1 MADID
6 LGFVLLSA
14 LTLASIYGLLAL
26 GVSIIWSSLG
36 MLNMAHGLSFAV
48 SGYGAVLAVQLLGE
62 HAAVVLAG
70 GMLAG
75 MLCGLL
81 ICAVAFIP
89 LHDKPNFVVRSLI
102 ATLALSLLGSQLLLW
117 LFGPNARSLPSLF
130 GSAPVQWWGMTLLP
144 DKLGAIAVALA
155 LMLATLWWMRRSRTG
170 LEIRAMMQNPEGA
183 ALVGIGVRG
192 TAMAVMAITG
202 ALAGLAAVLLSQT
215 YFVSPFAGTMPLV
228 KGLIVALCGGLG
240 SVPGALLAA
249 TLIGTLEAVTG
260 AWLGGQYVL
269 MTQFAF
275 VIAVLIVRPRGIAG
289 LLDHTRE

>member
-1 MADID
+1 MGDVD
-6 LGFVLLSA
+6 LSFVLLSA

-36 MLNMAHGLSFAV
+36 MLNMAHGLTFAV
-48 SGYGAVLAVQLLGE
+48 AGYGAALAAQWLSE
-62 HAAVVLAG
+62 HALVVLGA

-75 MLCGLL
+75 MLCGALV
-81 ICAVAFIP
+81 CAVAFIP

-102 ATLALSLLGSQLLLW
+102 ATLAMSLLGSQVLLW
-117 LFGPNARSLPSLF
+117 VFGPSARSLPPLF
-130 GSAPVQWWGMTLLP
+130 GHEPVQWLGMTLLP
-144 DKLGAIAVALA
+144 DKLGAIAVATG
-155 LMLATLWWMRRSRTG
+155 LMLATLWWMRHSRTG

-183 ALVGIGVRG
+183 ALVGIGLRG

-215 YFVSPFAGTMPLV
+215 YFVSPFVGTTPLV

-240 SVPGALLAA
+240 SIPGALLAA
-249 TLIGTLEAVTG
+249 ALIGALEAFTG
-260 AWLGGQYVL
+260 ALLGGQYVL
-269 MTQFAF
+269 ITQFLF